1 MVGKFHR
8 ARPRRHPGGP
18 GKFPVSPPRAVQ
30 EAAAGLIPFLVPFP
44 RNPDFVGRSADLQA
58 LHQVLQKREPVG
70 IRPAGLTGM
79 GGIGKTQLAVEYIY
93 RHRTDYPD
101 GIFWVNAAEP
111 LARGLA
117 QVGARL
123 QPEARGEPPDRQL
136 QVACEELSR
145 RGDALLVLD
154 NLHDPAQLTLPVGSE
169 PSPLTLGCR
178 ILFTTRHRELG
189 RFHAVE

>member
-44 RNPDFVGRSADLQA
+44 RNPDFVGRSEDLEA
-58 LHQVLQKREPVG
+58 LHQILQEREPVG

-79 GGIGKTQLAVEYIY
+79 GGIGKTQLAVEYVY
-93 RHRTDYPD
+93 RYKDNYPD

-111 LARGLA
+111 LAQGLA
-117 QVGARL
+117 QLGAELR
-123 QPEARGEPPDRQL
+123 PETIDQSLNQQL
-136 QVACEELSR
+136 KAAFEELKQR
-145 RGDALLVLD
+145 TDALLVFD
-154 NLHDPAQLTLPVGSE
+154 NLKDPAQ
-169 PSPLTLGCR
+169 
-178 ILFTTRHRELG
+178 
-189 RFHAVE
+189 